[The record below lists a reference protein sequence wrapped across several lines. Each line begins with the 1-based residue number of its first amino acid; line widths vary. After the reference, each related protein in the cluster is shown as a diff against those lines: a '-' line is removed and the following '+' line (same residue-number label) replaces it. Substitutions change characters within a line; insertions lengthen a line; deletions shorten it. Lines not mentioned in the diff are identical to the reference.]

1 MKKVKICDREF
12 DIDCNALTYIQ
23 YRKKFNRGIFE
34 DFEIIQNFITMQTLM
49 ANQLKKENPKITE
62 VEITTKLSRLM
73 LKSIDNYIEAVT
85 RITYICCYTANPK
98 IGEYE
103 EWLKLIKRINTTDDW
118 IVEVTEFAVDNF
130 CG

>member
-23 YRKKFNRGIFE
+23 YRKKFSRGIFE

-49 ANQLKKENPKITE
+49 ANQLKKENPKTTE

-85 RITYICCYTANPK
+85 RIAYICCYTANPK

-103 EWLKLIKRINTTDDW
+103 DWLKLIKRINTTDDW

>member
-34 DFEIIQNFITMQTLM
+34 DFEIIQNFITMLTLM

-85 RITYICCYTANPK
+85 RIAYICCYTANPK

-103 EWLKLIKRINTTDDW
+103 DWLKLIKRINTTDDW

>member
-12 DIDCNALTYIQ
+12 NIDCNALTYIQ

-85 RITYICCYTANPK
+85 RIAYICCYTANPK

-103 EWLKLIKRINTTDDW
+103 DWLKLIKRINTTDDW

>member
-85 RITYICCYTANPK
+85 RIAYICFYTANPK

-103 EWLKLIKRINTTDDW
+103 DWLKLIKRINTTDDW

>member
-73 LKSIDNYIEAVT
+73 LKSIDNYIEALT
-85 RITYICCYTANPK
+85 RIAYICCYTANPK

-103 EWLKLIKRINTTDDW
+103 DWLKLIKRINTTDDW

>member
-62 VEITTKLSRLM
+62 VEITTKLSRLI

-85 RITYICCYTANPK
+85 RIAYICCYTANPK

-103 EWLKLIKRINTTDDW
+103 DWLKLIKRINTTDDW

>member
-1 MKKVKICDREF
+1 MKKVKIRDREF

-34 DFEIIQNFITMQTLM
+34 DFEIIQNFITVQTLM

-85 RITYICCYTANPK
+85 RIAYICCYTANPK

-103 EWLKLIKRINTTDDW
+103 DWLKLIKRINTTDDW

>member
-1 MKKVKICDREF
+1 
-12 DIDCNALTYIQ
+12 
-23 YRKKFNRGIFE
+23 
-34 DFEIIQNFITMQTLM
+34 MQTLM

-85 RITYICCYTANPK
+85 RIAYICCYTANPK

-103 EWLKLIKRINTTDDW
+103 DWLKLIKRINTTDDW

>member
-1 MKKVKICDREF
+1 MKKIKICDREF

-73 LKSIDNYIEAVT
+73 LKSVDSYIEAVT
-85 RITYICCYTANPK
+85 RIAYICCNTANPT

>member
-1 MKKVKICDREF
+1 MKKIKICDREF

-73 LKSIDNYIEAVT
+73 LKSIDSYIEAVT
-85 RITYICCYTANPK
+85 RITYICCYTANPT

-130 CG
+130 C

>member
-49 ANQLKKENPKITE
+49 ANQLKKENPEISEAQITAQ
-62 VEITTKLSRLM
+62 LSRIM
-73 LKSIDNYIEAVT
+73 RKDIDEYIEAVT
-85 RITYICCYTANPK
+85 RITYICCYTANEN

-103 EWLKLIKRINTTDDW
+103 DWLKNIKRLKTTDKW
-118 IVEVTEFAVDNF
+118 IVEVTEFAVDCF
-130 CG
+130 C

>member
-85 RITYICCYTANPK
+85 RITYICCYTANTK

-103 EWLKLIKRINTTDDW
+103 EWLKLIKRINTTDNW

>member
-62 VEITTKLSRLM
+62 DEITTKLSRLM

-85 RITYICCYTANPK
+85 RIAYICCYTANPK

-103 EWLKLIKRINTTDDW
+103 DWLKLIKRINTTDDW

>member
-62 VEITTKLSRLM
+62 VEMTTKLSRLM

-85 RITYICCYTANPK
+85 RIAYICCYTANPK

-103 EWLKLIKRINTTDDW
+103 DWLKLIKRINTTDDW

>member
-1 MKKVKICDREF
+1 MKKVKICDKEF

-85 RITYICCYTANPK
+85 RIAYICCYTANPK

-103 EWLKLIKRINTTDDW
+103 DWLKLIKRINTTDDW

>member
-73 LKSIDNYIEAVT
+73 LKSIDNHIEAVT
-85 RITYICCYTANPK
+85 RIAYICCYTANPK

-103 EWLKLIKRINTTDDW
+103 DWLKLIKRINTTDDW

>member
-34 DFEIIQNFITMQTLM
+34 DFEIIQNFITTQTLM

-85 RITYICCYTANPK
+85 RIAYICCYTANPK

-103 EWLKLIKRINTTDDW
+103 DWLKLIKRINTTDDW

>member
-1 MKKVKICDREF
+1 MKKIKICDREF

-34 DFEIIQNFITMQTLM
+34 DFEIIQNIITMQTLM

-73 LKSIDNYIEAVT
+73 LKSVDSYIEAVT
-85 RITYICCYTANPK
+85 RIAYICCYTANPT

-103 EWLKLIKRINTTDDW
+103 EWLKTIKRINTTDNW

-130 CG
+130 C

>member
-1 MKKVKICDREF
+1 MKKIKICDREF

-73 LKSIDNYIEAVT
+73 LKSIDSYIEAVT
-85 RITYICCYTANPK
+85 RIAYICCYTANPT

-130 CG
+130 C

>member
-1 MKKVKICDREF
+1 MKKIKICDREF

-23 YRKKFNRGIFE
+23 YRKKFNKGIFE

-73 LKSIDNYIEAVT
+73 LKNIDNYIEAVT
-85 RITYICCYTANPK
+85 RIAYICCHTANPT

>member
-23 YRKKFNRGIFE
+23 YRKKFSRGIFE

-85 RITYICCYTANPK
+85 RIAYICCYTANPK

-103 EWLKLIKRINTTDDW
+103 DWLKLIKRINTTDDW

>member
-23 YRKKFNRGIFE
+23 YRKKLNRGIFE

-85 RITYICCYTANPK
+85 RIAYICCYTANPK

-103 EWLKLIKRINTTDDW
+103 DWLKLIKRINTTDDW

>member
-12 DIDCNALTYIQ
+12 DIDFNALTYIQ

-85 RITYICCYTANPK
+85 RIAYICCYTANPK

-103 EWLKLIKRINTTDDW
+103 DWLKLIKRINTTDDW

>member
-73 LKSIDNYIEAVT
+73 LKSIDNYIEAIT
-85 RITYICCYTANPK
+85 RIAYICCYTANPK

-103 EWLKLIKRINTTDDW
+103 DWLKLIKRINTTDDW

>member
-23 YRKKFNRGIFE
+23 YRKKFNRRIFE

-85 RITYICCYTANPK
+85 RIAYICCYTANPK

-103 EWLKLIKRINTTDDW
+103 DWLKLIKRINTTDDW

>member
-85 RITYICCYTANPK
+85 RIAYICCYTANSK

-103 EWLKLIKRINTTDDW
+103 DWLKLIKRINTTDDW

>member
-85 RITYICCYTANPK
+85 RIAYICCYTANPK

-103 EWLKLIKRINTTDDW
+103 DWLKLIKRINTTDDW

>member
-12 DIDCNALTYIQ
+12 DIDCNVLTYIQ

-85 RITYICCYTANPK
+85 RIAYICCYTANPK

-103 EWLKLIKRINTTDDW
+103 DWLKLIKRINTTDDW